1 MQIKMNKNNA
11 RSVIFPF
18 TSNYCRGKCCCL
30 NYRNQKKT
38 EKKMVYG
45 HRRQKCEKK
54 RIGDG
59 WGADR

>member
-38 EKKMVYG
+38 EKKKWSMDTVA
-45 HRRQKCEKK
+45 KNVK
-54 RIGDG
+54 RKE
-59 WGADR
+59 